1 MVQALLISKWFEI
14 NLQHLTSL
22 TTCLYEKQK
31 DWNFKRDEVTQ
42 YLYLSYANGL
52 GTSNVLRN

>member
-14 NLQHLTSL
+14 NLQHLNPLSTY
-22 TTCLYEKQK
+22 LYEKQK
-31 DWNFKRDEVTQ
+31 NWNFKRNEVTQ